1 MSYNAESFQR
11 DTFVSRETVDDYK
24 YWYETLCYWNESI
37 NLVSRSALG
46 AFWERH
52 AYDSWQLVPHIP
64 EKASTFLDLG
74 SGSGFPGLS
83 IAISCKH
90 RGCGSVL
97 LVDSAGK
104 KGAFLKKIIRDRALP
119 ALVSTER
126 VEEINN
132 KTYDVISARAF
143 APLPKLLS
151 YTQRFWG
158 KSTVG
163 LFLKGETVEEELTAA
178 RKKWSF
184 NVEKVQSRTNSTG
197 CLLKI
202 TELIVQ

>member
-1 MSYNAESFQR
+1 MNYTIESFKR
-11 DTFVSRETVDDYK
+11 DTSVSRETVDDYK
-24 YWYETLCYWNESI
+24 YWYETLCCWNDSI
-37 NLVSRSALG
+37 NLVSRSTLG

-74 SGSGFPGLS
+74 SGAGFPGLS
-83 IAISCKH
+83 VAISCKH
-90 RGCGSVL
+90 RGHGSVL

-119 ALVSTER
+119 AQVSTER
-126 VEEINN
+126 VEKIDNQSF
-132 KTYDVISARAF
+132 DVISARAF

-184 NVEKVQSRTNSTG
+184 NVEKIQSRTNFTG

>member
-1 MSYNAESFQR
+1 MNYTIESFKR
-11 DTFVSRETVDDYK
+11 DTSVSRETVDDYK
-24 YWYETLCYWNESI
+24 YWYETLCYWNDSI
-37 NLVSRSALG
+37 NLVSRSTLG

-64 EKASTFLDLG
+64 EKASAFLDLG
-74 SGSGFPGLS
+74 SGAGFPGLS
-83 IAISCKH
+83 VAISCKH
-90 RGCGSVL
+90 RGHGSVL

-119 ALVSTER
+119 AQVSTER
-126 VEEINN
+126 VEKIDNQSF
-132 KTYDVISARAF
+132 DVISARAF

-184 NVEKVQSRTNSTG
+184 NVEKIQSRTNSTG